1 MVKVS
6 EGLKSALYCIGG
18 SVSMFCAIYSGSK
31 LAEHVTG
38 SMNEGEVYVK
48 KEKSG

>member
-6 EGLKSALYCIGG
+6 DGLKSALYWIGG
-18 SVSMFCAIYSGSK
+18 SLSMFGAIYSGSK
-31 LAEHVTG
+31 LVEHVTG

>member
-6 EGLKSALYCIGG
+6 EGIKSALYWIGG
-18 SVSMFCAIYSGSK
+18 SVSMFGAIYS
-31 LAEHVTG
+31 G